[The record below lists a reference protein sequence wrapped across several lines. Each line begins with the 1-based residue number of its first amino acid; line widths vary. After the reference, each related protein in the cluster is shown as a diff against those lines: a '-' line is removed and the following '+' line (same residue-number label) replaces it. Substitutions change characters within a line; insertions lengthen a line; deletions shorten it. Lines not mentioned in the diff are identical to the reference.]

1 MRISKLSIKNFRGV
15 AKADLLFPKH
25 AVLIGD
31 NNTGKSTVLEALDLV
46 LGPDRSHR
54 MPPVDEHD
62 FFQGKYILREQ
73 VQEPV
78 AAAEVVAEAI
88 APDAKQGEEP
98 AEESAPF
105 IRIDATVC
113 DLTED
118 QKARFMANV
127 EWWDDNQS
135 SVLEQPTAAQMLAA
149 SPCIRVTFIGWYD
162 EEDDD
167 FSGETFFT
175 KTDED
180 GLRQPF
186 RKKDKQICGF
196 LYLRTLRTGSRALSL
211 ERGSLL
217 DIILRLQEARPKLW
231 EDSLEALSSLQLSD
245 DTEGGL
251 GKVLESVNTALKK
264 YVPKEWGAEPQL
276 RVSNLTREHL
286 RKVVT
291 AFMSTGEGDHLA
303 PYYRQGTG
311 TINMLVLALL
321 SQIAA
326 GKQNVIFAME
336 EPEIAIPPYAQK
348 QIVNEVRKLSSQTI
362 FTSHSPYV
370 IEEFGVEE
378 TIPLSRDAAGVLGQK
393 KVVLPGSIKP
403 KFYRQNF
410 RTVFCEG
417 LLSRRVLLAEGAT
430 EAIAFPAVA
439 RRLAILRPEEF
450 KTLESIGVCTIDA
463 GSESKIIAMA
473 GLYRGLGKE
482 VICACDAQD
491 AAAKAGMEAA
501 LDLVLMHGETGFERL
516 VLAGT
521 TEVAMERY
529 IDSITWPQA
538 LQAQYPDPKAD
549 LANAMQTYL
558 SKYKGEGV
566 AADFLVQ
573 CEFEEIP
580 VWIRESCLAIQ
591 QFCAGDEEDEPEPP
605 APVEVDV

>member
-1 MRISKLSIKNFRGV
+1 MRISKVSIKNFRGV
-15 AKADLLFPKH
+15 AEADLLFPKH

-46 LGPDRSHR
+46 LGPDRAHR
-54 MPPVDEHD
+54 LPPVDEHD
-62 FFQGKYILREQ
+62 FFQGKYILGESELEAGNPDDQAVDAEQ
-73 VQEPV
+73 E
-78 AAAEVVAEAI
+78 
-88 APDAKQGEEP
+88 EEP
-98 AEESAPF
+98 EDEKPPV
-105 IRIDATVC
+105 IRIDVIVC
-113 DLTED
+113 DLSDD
-118 QKARFMANV
+118 QRARFFANI
-127 EWWDDNQS
+127 EWWDDAQS
-135 SVLEQPTAAQMLAA
+135 AVLEQPSPEQVATA
-149 SPCIRVTFIGWYD
+149 SPCIRVSFVGWYD
-162 EEDDD
+162 AEDDD

-175 KTDED
+175 KTEED
-180 GLRQPF
+180 GAKQLF

-231 EDSLEALSSLQLSD
+231 EDSLGALSALQLSD
-245 DTEGGL
+245 DAEGGL
-251 GKVLESVNTALKK
+251 GEVLESVNKALEK
-264 YVPKEWGAEPQL
+264 YVPKEWGAQPQL

-291 AFMSTGEGDHLA
+291 AFMSTGESDHLA

-370 IEEFGVEE
+370 IEEFSVEE
-378 TIPLSRDAAGVLGQK
+378 TIPLSRDTAGVLGQRK
-393 KVVLPGSIKP
+393 IILPAAIKP

-439 RRLAILRPEEF
+439 RKLNQLRPDEF
-450 KTLESIGVCTIDA
+450 QPLESIGVCTIDA

-473 GLYRGLGKE
+473 GLYRDLGKE

-491 AAAKAGMEAA
+491 VAIKTNMEAA
-501 LDLVLMHGETGFERL
+501 LDLVLMHGESGFEKM

-521 TEVAMERY
+521 TEAAMERY
-529 IDSITWPQA
+529 IDSITWPDA
-538 LQAQYPDPKAD
+538 LKVKIPDPKTDIPKATQ
-549 LANAMQTYL
+549 AYL
-558 SKYKGEGV
+558 TKYKGEGV

-573 CEFEEIP
+573 CEFDEIP
-580 VWIRESCLAIQ
+580 EWIKESCLAIQ
-591 QFCAGDEEDEPEPP
+591 HFCTGADDNPEPP
-605 APVEVDV
+605 APAEEPA

>member
-1 MRISKLSIKNFRGV
+1 
-15 AKADLLFPKH
+15 
-25 AVLIGD
+25 
-31 NNTGKSTVLEALDLV
+31 
-46 LGPDRSHR
+46 
-54 MPPVDEHD
+54 
-62 FFQGKYILREQ
+62 
-73 VQEPV
+73 
-78 AAAEVVAEAI
+78 
-88 APDAKQGEEP
+88 
-98 AEESAPF
+98 
-105 IRIDATVC
+105 
-113 DLTED
+113 
-118 QKARFMANV
+118 
-127 EWWDDNQS
+127 
-135 SVLEQPTAAQMLAA
+135 
-149 SPCIRVTFIGWYD
+149 
-162 EEDDD
+162 
-167 FSGETFFT
+167 
-175 KTDED
+175 
-180 GLRQPF
+180 LRQPF
-186 RKKDKQICGF
+186 RKKDKQVCGF

-231 EDSLEALSSLQLSD
+231 EDSLEALSSPQLSD
-245 DTEGGL
+245 DAEGGL
-251 GKVLESVNTALKK
+251 GEVLASVNTALKK
-264 YVPKEWGAEPQL
+264 YVPKEWGAQPQL

-378 TIPLSRDAAGVLGQK
+378 TVPLSRDAAGVLGQHEI
-393 KVVLPGSIKP
+393 VLPASIKP
-403 KFYRQNF
+403 KFYRQHF

-439 RRLAILRPEEF
+439 RRRAKLRPEEF

-473 GLYRGLGKE
+473 SLYRGLGKE

-491 AAAKAGMEAA
+491 ATATANLEAT
-501 LDLVLMHGETGFERL
+501 LDLVLMHAESGFE
-516 VLAGT
+516 
-521 TEVAMERY
+521 
-529 IDSITWPQA
+529 
-538 LQAQYPDPKAD
+538 
-549 LANAMQTYL
+549 
-558 SKYKGEGV
+558 
-566 AADFLVQ
+566 
-573 CEFEEIP
+573 
-580 VWIRESCLAIQ
+580 
-591 QFCAGDEEDEPEPP
+591 
-605 APVEVDV
+605 

>member
-1 MRISKLSIKNFRGV
+1 MRISKLSIKNFRGLASAELV
-15 AKADLLFPKH
+15 FPSH

-46 LGPDRSHR
+46 LGPDRAHR

-62 FFQGKYILREQ
+62 FFQGKYKHSEPGPD
-73 VQEPV
+73 VAAEAPSEEAEPV
-78 AAAEVVAEAI
+78 EV
-88 APDAKQGEEP
+88 G
-98 AEESAPF
+98 AEETAPI

-113 DLTED
+113 DLTDD

-127 EWWDDNQS
+127 EWWDDDQS
-135 SVLEQPTAAQMLAA
+135 SVLEQPTAEQMATA
-149 SPCIRVTFIGWYD
+149 SPCIRVTFTGLYD

-196 LYLRTLRTGSRALSL
+196 LYLRTVRTGSRALSL

-231 EDSLEALSSLQLSD
+231 ENSLEALSTLQLSD
-245 DTEGGL
+245 DAEGGL
-251 GKVLESVNTALKK
+251 GDVLEGVNIALKK
-264 YVPKEWGAEPQL
+264 YVPKEWGAQPKL

-326 GKQNVIFAME
+326 SKQNVIFAME

-370 IEEFGVEE
+370 IEEFSIAE
-378 TIPLSRDAAGVLGQK
+378 TIPLSRDAGGVLGQK
-393 KVVLPGSIKP
+393 TIALPPSIKP

-410 RTVFCEG
+410 RTKFCEG
-417 LLSRRVLLAEGAT
+417 LLSKRLLIAEGAT

-439 RRLAILRPEEF
+439 RRLSQLRPDIF
-450 KTLESIGVCTIDA
+450 VTLESLGVCTMSADTD
-463 GSESKIIAMA
+463 SKIIPIA
-473 GLYRGLGKE
+473 GMYRSLGKE
-482 VICACDAQD
+482 VICVCDAQD
-491 AAAKAGMEAA
+491 AAVSANMATE
-501 LDLVLMHGETGFERL
+501 LDLVLMHGETGFEKM

-521 TEVAMERY
+521 TEAAMERY
-529 IDSITWPQA
+529 IDSIVWPQA
-538 LQAQYPDPKAD
+538 LHAQYPNPKD
-549 LANAMQTYL
+549 DIANAMQTYL

-573 CEFEEIP
+573 CEFDEIP
-580 VWIRESCLAIQ
+580 EWIREACIEIQ
-591 QFCAGDEEDEPEPP
+591 EFCAGEEDEPESLALVP
-605 APVEVDV
+605 ADV

>member
-1 MRISKLSIKNFRGV
+1 MRISKISINNFRGISEANLV
-15 AKADLLFPKH
+15 FPKH

-46 LGPDRSHR
+46 LGPDRAHR
-54 MPPVDEHD
+54 LPPVDEHD
-62 FFQGKYILREQ
+62 FFQGKYILS
-73 VQEPV
+73 EP
-78 AAAEVVAEAI
+78 E
-88 APDAKQGEEP
+88 PDAGGAAQENVP
-98 AEESAPF
+98 AEDVEQAEKPEADTPPV
-105 IRIDATVC
+105 IRIDAVVC
-113 DLTED
+113 DLSDD
-118 QKARFMANV
+118 QKARFFANV
-127 EWWDDNQS
+127 EWWDDTQNV
-135 SVLEQPTAAQMLAA
+135 VLEQPSPEQVAAA
-149 SPCIRVTFIGWYD
+149 SPCIRVSFVGWYD
-162 EEDDD
+162 PEDDD

-175 KTDED
+175 RTEED
-180 GLRQPF
+180 DAKQLF

-217 DIILRLQEARPKLW
+217 DIILRLQETRPKLW
-231 EDSLEALSSLQLSD
+231 ENSLEALSTLKLSD
-245 DTEGGL
+245 DTKDGL
-251 GKVLESVNTALKK
+251 GEVLESVNKALEK
-264 YVPKEWGAEPQL
+264 YVPKEWGAQPQL

-291 AFMSTGEGDHLA
+291 AFMSTGEGGHLA

-348 QIVNEVRKLSSQTI
+348 QIVNEIRKLSSQTI

-370 IEEFGVEE
+370 IEEFTVEE
-378 TIPLSRDAAGVLGQK
+378 TVPLSRDAAGVLRQRK
-393 KVVLPGSIKP
+393 IVLPAAIKP

-417 LLSRRVLLAEGAT
+417 LLSRRVLLAEGTT

-439 RRLAILRPEEF
+439 RKLAQIRPNEF
-450 KTLESIGVCTIDA
+450 QPLESIGVCTIDA

-473 GLYRGLGKE
+473 GLYRDLGKA
-482 VICACDAQD
+482 VICTCDAQD
-491 AAAKAGMEAA
+491 AATTTSIEAA
-501 LDLVLMHGETGFERL
+501 LDLVLMHDESGFEKM

-521 TEVAMERY
+521 TEAAMRRY
-529 IDSITWPQA
+529 LDSITWPQA
-538 LQAQYPDPKAD
+538 LQQKFPNPKDDVPAAT
-549 LANAMQTYL
+549 LTYL
-558 SKYKGEGV
+558 TKYKGEGV

-573 CEFEEIP
+573 CEFDEIP
-580 VWIRESCLAIQ
+580 QWIKESCLAIQ
-591 QFCAGDEEDEPEPP
+591 KFCTGAKDEPEPP
-605 APVEVDV
+605 APVAEPA

>member
-1 MRISKLSIKNFRGV
+1 MRISKVSINNFRGV
-15 AKADLLFPKH
+15 AETDLLFPKH

-46 LGPDRSHR
+46 LGPDRAHR
-54 MPPVDEHD
+54 LPPVDEHD
-62 FFQGKYILREQ
+62 FFQGKYILGES
-73 VQEPV
+73 EL
-78 AAAEVVAEAI
+78 EAGNPDGQ
-88 APDAKQGEEP
+88 AVDAKQEEEVEDEKP
-98 AEESAPF
+98 PV

-113 DLTED
+113 DLSDD
-118 QKARFMANV
+118 QQARFFANI
-127 EWWDDNQS
+127 EWWDDGQNA
-135 SVLEQPTAAQMLAA
+135 VLDQPSPEQVLTA
-149 SPCIRVTFIGWYD
+149 SPCIRVSFVGLYD
-162 EEDDD
+162 VEDDD

-175 KTDED
+175 KTEED
-180 GLRQPF
+180 GAKQLF

-211 ERGSLL
+211 EHGSLL

-231 EDSLEALSSLQLSD
+231 EDSLGALSSLQLSD
-245 DTEGGL
+245 DAEGGL
-251 GKVLESVNTALKK
+251 GEVLESVNKALEK
-264 YVPKEWGAEPQL
+264 YVPKEWGAQPQL

-291 AFMSTGEGDHLA
+291 AFMSTGESGHLA

-370 IEEFGVEE
+370 IEEFSVDE
-378 TIPLSRDAAGVLGQK
+378 TMPLSRDAAGVLRQRK
-393 KVVLPGSIKP
+393 IVLPSAIKP
-403 KFYRQNF
+403 KFFRQNF

-439 RRLAILRPEEF
+439 RKLNHLKPDEF
-450 KTLESIGVCTIDA
+450 QPLESIGVCTIDA

-473 GLYRGLGKE
+473 GLYRDLGKT
-482 VICACDAQD
+482 VICVCDAQD
-491 AAAKAGMEAA
+491 AAIKANMEAA
-501 LDLVLMHGETGFERL
+501 LDLVLMHGENGFEKM

-521 TEVAMERY
+521 TEAAMERY
-529 IDSITWPQA
+529 IDSITWPDA
-538 LQAQYPDPKAD
+538 LKLKFPDPKTDIPKATQ
-549 LANAMQTYL
+549 LYL
-558 SKYKGEGV
+558 SKYKGEGA

-573 CEFEEIP
+573 CEFDEIP
-580 VWIRESCLAIQ
+580 EWIKESCLAIQ
-591 QFCAGDEEDEPEPP
+591 HLCTGANDNPEPP
-605 APVEVDV
+605 VPAEKPA

>member
-1 MRISKLSIKNFRGV
+1 MRISKLSIRNFRGI
-15 AKADLLFPKH
+15 ASAELLFPSH

-46 LGPDRSHR
+46 LGPDRAHR

-62 FFQGKYILREQ
+62 FFQGKYILSEP
-73 VQEPV
+73 EPV
-78 AAAEVVAEAI
+78 ALAAEAAHAAPGLEIEPVEDVAEKT
-88 APDAKQGEEP
+88 API
-98 AEESAPF
+98 

-113 DLTED
+113 DLTDD

-127 EWWDDNQS
+127 EWWDNDQS
-135 SVLEQPTAAQMLAA
+135 SVLEQPTAEQMVVA
-149 SPCIRVTFIGWYD
+149 SPCIRVTFVGRYD
-162 EEDDD
+162 DEDDD

-186 RKKDKQICGF
+186 RKSDKQICGF

-245 DTEGGL
+245 GAKGGL
-251 GKVLESVNTALKK
+251 GEVLESVNTALKK
-264 YVPKEWGAEPQL
+264 YVPKEWGAQPQL

-291 AFMSTGEGDHLA
+291 AFMSTGDGEHLA

-370 IEEFGVEE
+370 IEEFSVDE
-378 TIPLSRDAAGVLGQK
+378 TIPLSRDADGVLGQK
-393 KVVLPGSIKP
+393 TIVLPASIKP

-417 LLSRRVLLAEGAT
+417 LLSSKVLLAEGAT

-439 RRLAILRPEEF
+439 RRLAKLRPEEF

-491 AAAKAGMEAA
+491 AATTASMEAA
-501 LDLVLMHGETGFERL
+501 LDLVLMHGEAGFEQM

-521 TEVAMERY
+521 TEAAMERY

-538 LQAQYPDPKAD
+538 LQAQYPNPKND
-549 LANAMQTYL
+549 LANAMKTYL

-573 CEFEEIP
+573 CEFDEIP
-580 VWIRESCLAIQ
+580 QWIREACLAIQ
-591 QFCAGDEEDEPEPP
+591 HFCAGEEDEPEPP
-605 APVEVDV
+605 APVAAEA

>member
-1 MRISKLSIKNFRGV
+1 MRICNLSIKNFRGV
-15 AKADLLFPKH
+15 AEAELVFPSH
-25 AVLIGD
+25 TVLIGD

-46 LGPDRSHR
+46 LGPDRAHR

-62 FFQGKYILREQ
+62 FFQGKYILSKPEPAAVAAVDTNEDPIGEAEQ
-73 VQEPV
+73 V
-78 AAAEVVAEAI
+78 
-88 APDAKQGEEP
+88 EEP
-98 AEESAPF
+98 AEGTAPVL
-105 IRIDATVC
+105 RIDATVC
-113 DLTED
+113 DLSDE
-118 QKARFMANV
+118 QKARFFANV
-127 EWWDDNQS
+127 EWWDDAQS
-135 SVLEQPTAAQMLAA
+135 CVLDQPTAGQVATA
-149 SPCIRVTFIGWYD
+149 SPCIRVSFIGWYD
-162 EEDDD
+162 TEDDD

-180 GLRQPF
+180 GQRQPF
-186 RKKDKQICGF
+186 RKKDKQTCGF

-231 EDSLEALSSLQLSD
+231 EDSLESLSTLQLSD
-245 DTEGGL
+245 DAEGGL
-251 GKVLESVNTALKK
+251 GEVLESVNAALKK
-264 YVPKEWGAEPQL
+264 YVPKEWGAQPQL

-286 RKVVT
+286 RKIVT
-291 AFMSTGEGDHLA
+291 AFMSTGDGEHLA

-370 IEEFGVEE
+370 IEEFRVKE
-378 TIPLSRDAAGVLGQK
+378 TVPLSRDAAGVLRQREI
-393 KVVLPGSIKP
+393 VLPASIKP

-417 LLSRRVLLAEGAT
+417 LLSSRVLLAEGAT

-439 RRLAILRPEEF
+439 RRLSKLRPADF

-482 VICACDAQD
+482 VICTCDDQD
-491 AAAKAGMEAA
+491 AAVTTDMKAA
-501 LDLVLMHGETGFERL
+501 LDLVLMHDEKGFEKM

-521 TEVAMERY
+521 TEAAMERY

-538 LQAQYPDPKAD
+538 LQAQFPTPKTD
-549 LANAMQTYL
+549 LANAMQAYL

-580 VWIRESCLAIQ
+580 EWIRNACLAIQ
-591 QFCAGDEEDEPEPP
+591 QLCVGEEDDPEPLVL
-605 APVEVDV
+605 AGADA

>member
-15 AKADLLFPKH
+15 ANAELVFQSH
-25 AVLIGD
+25 TVLIGD

-46 LGPDRSHR
+46 LGPDRAHR

-62 FFQGKYILREQ
+62 FFQGKYIQSEPEPAALVAANAADVPEKAAEQ
-73 VQEPV
+73 VEAPADEAAPV
-78 AAAEVVAEAI
+78 
-88 APDAKQGEEP
+88 
-98 AEESAPF
+98 

-113 DLTED
+113 DLTDE

-127 EWWDDNQS
+127 EWWDDDQS
-135 SVLEQPTAAQMLAA
+135 SVLEQPTAEQVVAA
-149 SPCIRVTFIGWYD
+149 SPCIRVSFIGWYD

-175 KTDED
+175 KTEED

-245 DTEGGL
+245 DAVGGL
-251 GKVLESVNTALKK
+251 GEVLESVNTALKK
-264 YVPKEWGAEPQL
+264 YVPKEWGAQPQL

-291 AFMSTGEGDHLA
+291 AFMSTGEGNHLA

-378 TIPLSRDAAGVLGQK
+378 TIPLSRDAAGVLGQREI
-393 KVVLPGSIKP
+393 VLPASIKP

-439 RRLAILRPEEF
+439 RRLAKLRPEEF

-491 AAAKAGMEAA
+491 AAATANLEAA
-501 LDLVLMHGETGFERL
+501 LDLVLMHGESGFEKM
-516 VLAGT
+516 VMADT
-521 TEVAMERY
+521 TEAAMERY
-529 IDSITWPQA
+529 LDSIMWPQA
-538 LQAQYPDPKAD
+538 LQAQFPDPKAD
-549 LANAMQTYL
+549 LANAIRAYL

-580 VWIRESCLAIQ
+580 DWIRQSCLAIQ
-591 QFCAGDEEDEPEPP
+591 QFCAGEEENEPEPQ
-605 APVEVDV
+605 ALVKADG

>member
-15 AKADLLFPKH
+15 AEANLVFPSH

-46 LGPDRSHR
+46 LGPDRAHR

-62 FFQGKYILREQ
+62 FFRGKYIFS
-73 VQEPV
+73 EPEAGAV
-78 AAAEVVAEAI
+78 TEVDDPEIPAAGDGLAQQPTEVL
-88 APDAKQGEEP
+88 APVIK
-98 AEESAPF
+98 
-105 IRIDATVC
+105 IDAIVC
-113 DLTED
+113 DLSDE
-118 QKARFMANV
+118 QKARFFANV
-127 EWWDDNQS
+127 EWWDNAANC
-135 SVLEQPTAAQMLAA
+135 VLEQPTAEQVAVA
-149 SPCIRVTFIGWYD
+149 SPCIRVSFIGWYD
-162 EEDDD
+162 AEDDD
-167 FSGETFFT
+167 FAGETFFT
-175 KTDED
+175 KTDEE
-180 GLRQPF
+180 GQRQPF

-196 LYLRTLRTGSRALSL
+196 LYLRTMRTGSRALSL

-245 DTEGGL
+245 GTDGGL
-251 GKVLESVNTALKK
+251 GEVLESVNTALKK
-264 YVPKEWGAEPQL
+264 YVPKEWGAQPQL

-291 AFMSTGEGDHLA
+291 AFMSTGEGEHLA

-370 IEEFGVEE
+370 IEEFSVEE
-378 TIPLSRDAAGVLGQK
+378 TIPLSRDEEGVLAQRQII
-393 KVVLPGSIKP
+393 LPASIKP

-417 LLSRRVLLAEGAT
+417 LLARRILLAEGAT

-439 RRLAILRPEEF
+439 RRLAQLRPDEF

-463 GSESKIIAMA
+463 GSETKIIAMA

-482 VICACDAQD
+482 VICTCDAQD
-491 AAAKAGMEAA
+491 AAVVTNMETA
-501 LDLVLMHGETGFERL
+501 LDLVLMHGESGFEKM

-521 TEVAMERY
+521 TAAAMERY
-529 IDSITWPQA
+529 IDGLVWPEA
-538 LQAQYPDPKAD
+538 LKGNFPDPKAD
-549 LANAMQTYL
+549 LANATQAYL

-573 CEFEEIP
+573 CEFDEIP
-580 VWIRESCLAIQ
+580 EWIRQSCLSIQ
-591 QFCAGDEEDEPEPP
+591 QFCAGEEDEPEPLV
-605 APVEVDV
+605 PVEA

>member
-1 MRISKLSIKNFRGV
+1 MRISKVSIKNFRGI
-15 AKADLLFPKH
+15 AKAALVFPRH
-25 AVLIGD
+25 TVLIGD

-46 LGPDRSHR
+46 LGPDRAHR

-62 FFQGKYILREQ
+62 FFQGKYIQIES
-73 VQEPV
+73 EP
-78 AAAEVVAEAI
+78 AAAAAAGTADVPAGAI
-88 APDAKQGEEP
+88 EQGEVP
-98 AEESAPF
+98 NEESAPV
-105 IRIDATVC
+105 IRIDAAVC
-113 DLTED
+113 DLTDE
-118 QKARFMANV
+118 QRARFMANV
-127 EWWDDNQS
+127 EWWDDDQNC
-135 SVLEQPTAAQMLAA
+135 VIKQPTAEQVAAA
-149 SPCIRVTFIGWYD
+149 SPCIRVSFVGCYD
-162 EEDDD
+162 PEDDD

-186 RKKDKQICGF
+186 RKKDKQVCGF

-245 DTEGGL
+245 DAEGGL
-251 GKVLESVNTALKK
+251 GEVLASVNTALKK
-264 YVPKEWGAEPQL
+264 YVPKEWGAQPQL

-378 TIPLSRDAAGVLGQK
+378 TVPLSRDAAGVLGQHEI
-393 KVVLPGSIKP
+393 VLPASIKP
-403 KFYRQNF
+403 KFYRQHF

-439 RRLAILRPEEF
+439 RRLAMLRPEEF

-473 GLYRGLGKE
+473 SLYHGLGKE
-482 VICACDAQD
+482 VICTCDAQD
-491 AAAKAGMEAA
+491 ATATANLEAA
-501 LDLVLMHGETGFERL
+501 LDLVLMHPESGFERMI
-516 VLAGT
+516 LAGT
-521 TEVAMERY
+521 TEAAMERY
-529 IDSITWPQA
+529 IDNIVWPTA
-538 LQAQYPDPKAD
+538 LQAQFPDPKAA
-549 LANAMQTYL
+549 LADAMLTYL

-573 CEFEEIP
+573 CQFEEIP
-580 VWIRESCLAIQ
+580 EWIRTACLEIQKFCLA
-591 QFCAGDEEDEPEPP
+591 EENDTE
-605 APVEVDV
+605 APVPVETDL

>member
-46 LGPDRSHR
+46 LGPDRAHR
-54 MPPVDEHD
+54 LPPVDEHD
-62 FFQGKYILREQ
+62 FFQGKYTLS
-73 VQEPV
+73 EPGSEI
-78 AAAEVVAEAI
+78 AVVAEEGEPEAL
-88 APDAKQGEEP
+88 AGDAEQVDEP
-98 AEESAPF
+98 KDDEPPV

-113 DLTED
+113 DLSDD
-118 QKARFMANV
+118 QKARFFANV
-127 EWWDDNQS
+127 EWWDDTQNA
-135 SVLEQPTAAQMLAA
+135 VLDQPSPEQVAAA
-149 SPCIRVTFIGWYD
+149 SPSIRVSFIGWYD
-162 EEDDD
+162 AEDDD

-175 KTDED
+175 RTDED
-180 GLRQPF
+180 DAKQPF

-217 DIILRLQEARPKLW
+217 DIILRLQEARPRLW
-231 EDSLEALSSLQLSD
+231 EDSLEALSTLQLSD
-245 DTEGGL
+245 DAKGGL
-251 GKVLESVNTALKK
+251 GEVLESVNKALKK
-264 YVPKEWGAEPQL
+264 YVPKEWGAQPQL

-291 AFMSTGEGDHLA
+291 AFMSTGEGSHLA

-348 QIVNEVRKLSSQTI
+348 QIINEVRKLSSQTI

-370 IEEFGVEE
+370 IEEFSVEE
-378 TIPLSRDAAGVLGQK
+378 TVPLSRDAAGVLGQRK
-393 KVVLPGSIKP
+393 IVLPAAIKP

-417 LLSRRVLLAEGAT
+417 LLSGRVLLAEGAT

-439 RRLAILRPEEF
+439 RKLSQLRPNEF
-450 KTLESIGVCTIDA
+450 QPLESIGVCTIDA
-463 GSESKIIAMA
+463 GSESKIIAMVR
-473 GLYRGLGKE
+473 LYRDLGKQ

-491 AAAKAGMEAA
+491 AAVTANMEAA
-501 LDLVLMHGETGFERL
+501 LDLVLMHGESGFERM

-529 IDSITWPQA
+529 LDSITWPQA
-538 LQAQYPDPKAD
+538 LQQKFPNPKTDVPA
-549 LANAMQTYL
+549 ATMAYL
-558 SKYKGEGV
+558 TKYKGEGV

-573 CEFEEIP
+573 CEFDAIP
-580 VWIRESCLAIQ
+580 QWIKDSCLAIQ
-591 QFCAGDEEDEPEPP
+591 QFCTATNDEPEPP
-605 APVEVDV
+605 APAAELA

>member
-1 MRISKLSIKNFRGV
+1 MRISKVSIKNFRGV
-15 AKADLLFPKH
+15 AEADLFFPKH

-46 LGPDRSHR
+46 LGPDRAFR
-54 MPPVDEHD
+54 LPPVDEHD
-62 FFQGKYILREQ
+62 FFQGKYILGESELESGNPNGQAVAAEQ
-73 VQEPV
+73 DEEPV
-78 AAAEVVAEAI
+78 DEKPPV
-88 APDAKQGEEP
+88 
-98 AEESAPF
+98 
-105 IRIDATVC
+105 IRVDATVC
-113 DLTED
+113 DLSDD
-118 QKARFMANV
+118 QKARFFSNI
-127 EWWDDNQS
+127 EWWSEAQNA
-135 SVLEQPTAAQMLAA
+135 VLEQPSAEQVATA
-149 SPCIRVTFIGWYD
+149 SPCIRVSFIGWYD
-162 EEDDD
+162 AEDDD

-175 KTDED
+175 KTEED
-180 GLRQPF
+180 GAKQLF

-231 EDSLEALSSLQLSD
+231 EDSLGALSSLQLSD
-245 DTEGGL
+245 DAEGGL
-251 GKVLESVNTALKK
+251 GEVLESVNKALEK
-264 YVPKEWGAEPQL
+264 YVPKEWGAQPQL

-291 AFMSTGEGDHLA
+291 AFMSTGEAEHLA

-326 GKQNVIFAME
+326 GKQHVIFAME

-370 IEEFGVEE
+370 IEEFSVEE
-378 TIPLSRDAAGVLGQK
+378 TIPLSRDTAGVLGQRK
-393 KVVLPGSIKP
+393 ITLPASIKP

-417 LLSRRVLLAEGAT
+417 LLSRRILLAEGST

-439 RRLAILRPEEF
+439 RKLSQLRPDEF
-450 KTLESIGVCTIDA
+450 KSLESIGVCTIDA

-473 GLYRGLGKE
+473 GLYRDLGKE
-482 VICACDAQD
+482 VICACDLQD
-491 AAAKAGMEAA
+491 AASKTNMEAA
-501 LDLVLMHGETGFERL
+501 LDLVLMHGESGFEKM

-521 TEVAMERY
+521 TKAAMERY
-529 IDSITWPQA
+529 IDSITWPDA
-538 LQAQYPDPKAD
+538 LKLKFPDPKIDIPKATQAY
-549 LANAMQTYL
+549 LA
-558 SKYKGEGV
+558 KYKGEGV

-573 CEFEEIP
+573 CKFDEIP
-580 VWIRESCLAIQ
+580 EWIKESCLAIQ
-591 QFCAGDEEDEPEPP
+591 YFCTGANDSPEPP
-605 APVEVDV
+605 AQPEEPA

>member
-15 AKADLLFPKH
+15 AEAELVFPSH
-25 AVLIGD
+25 TVLIGD

-46 LGPDRSHR
+46 LGPDRAHR

-62 FFQGKYILREQ
+62 FFQGKYLPN
-73 VQEPV
+73 EPKQAGV
-78 AAAEVVAEAI
+78 AAA
-88 APDAKQGEEP
+88 DAADAP
-98 AEESAPF
+98 AEEAEQVEKAVEVAAPV
-105 IRIDATVC
+105 IQIDATVC
-113 DLTED
+113 DLTDD
-118 QKARFMANV
+118 QRARFMANV
-127 EWWDDNQS
+127 EWWDDDQS
-135 SVLEQPTAAQMLAA
+135 SVLEQPTAEQVAAA
-149 SPCIRVTFIGWYD
+149 SPCIRVSFIGWYD

-217 DIILRLQEARPKLW
+217 DIILRLQDARPKLW

-245 DTEGGL
+245 GTEGGL
-251 GKVLESVNTALKK
+251 GEVLESVNTALEK
-264 YVPKEWGAEPQL
+264 YVPKEWGAQPQL

-291 AFMSTGEGDHLA
+291 AFMSTGDGDHLA

-370 IEEFGVEE
+370 IEEFGVAE
-378 TIPLSRDAAGVLGQK
+378 TTLLSRDAAGKLGQRQI
-393 KVVLPGSIKP
+393 VLPASIKP

-439 RRLAILRPEEF
+439 RRLAKLRPSDF

-473 GLYRGLGKE
+473 DLYRGLGKE

-491 AAAKAGMEAA
+491 PAATTNMEAA
-501 LDLVLMHGETGFERL
+501 LDLVLMHGEAGFEQM
-516 VLAGT
+516 VLADT
-521 TEVAMERY
+521 TEAAMKRY

-538 LQAQYPDPKAD
+538 LQAQFPDPKAD
-549 LANAMQTYL
+549 LANAIRTYL

-580 VWIRESCLAIQ
+580 EWLRESCLAIQ
-591 QFCAGDEEDEPEPP
+591 QFCAGEEEDVPEPVLP
-605 APVEVDV
+605 NEVGA

>member
-15 AKADLLFPKH
+15 AKADLIFPSH

-46 LGPDRSHR
+46 LGPDRAHR

-62 FFQGKYILREQ
+62 FFQGKYILS
-73 VQEPV
+73 VPEPKPAAV
-78 AAAEVVAEAI
+78 AAANDADVAAEEAEQVAELVEET
-88 APDAKQGEEP
+88 APV
-98 AEESAPF
+98 

-113 DLTED
+113 DLSDE
-118 QKARFMANV
+118 QKARFFANV
-127 EWWDDNQS
+127 EWWDDEQGC
-135 SVLEQPTAAQMLAA
+135 VLEQPSAEQVATA
-149 SPCIRVTFIGWYD
+149 SPCIRVSFIGWYD
-162 EEDDD
+162 VEEDD

-175 KTDED
+175 KTDDD
-180 GLRQPF
+180 GLRQSF

-245 DTEGGL
+245 GVEGGL
-251 GKVLESVNTALKK
+251 GAVLESVNTALKK
-264 YVPKEWGAEPQL
+264 YVPKEWGAQPQL

-291 AFMSTGEGDHLA
+291 AFMSTGEGEHLA

-370 IEEFGVEE
+370 IEEFGVEG
-378 TIPLSRDAAGVLGQK
+378 TIPLSRDAAGVLVQRK
-393 KVVLPGSIKP
+393 IVLPASIKP

-439 RRLAILRPEEF
+439 RRLSKLRPGEF
-450 KTLESIGVCTIDA
+450 KTLESLGVCTLDA

-473 GLYRGLGKE
+473 GLYRDLGKE

-491 AAAKAGMEAA
+491 AAVTANMEAA
-501 LDLVLMHGETGFERL
+501 LDVVLMHGEKGFEKM

-521 TEVAMERY
+521 TVAAMERY
-529 IDSITWPQA
+529 IASITWPEA
-538 LQAQYPDPKAD
+538 LKAQFPNPNAD

-580 VWIRESCLAIQ
+580 EWIREACLAIQ
-591 QFCAGDEEDEPEPP
+591 KFCVGEEDEANPP
-605 APVEVDV
+605 APVEANT